1 MGEWAPA
8 MEQAMSEPDL
18 RKLELEFVRLETD
31 CMQLAGAV
39 DNPSL
44 KLHFLRMA
52 RNWAALAAS
61 GLERGHRR
69 LDLH

>member
-1 MGEWAPA
+1 
-8 MEQAMSEPDL
+8 MSESADL
-18 RKLELEFVRLETD
+18 RKLELECVRLQTD

-61 GLERGHRR
+61 GLEHGRRGQ
-69 LDLH
+69 DLH